1 LSGQRSDVIRVN
13 RRNVI
18 RASTTPARR
27 PSSQFVHHRETARRL
42 PSQYRRGRLQA
53 VRTTAVAA
61 ASRLHRRT
69 RHRRRGHHQATR
81 PPAVHSTGDTAVSR
95 PHAHV
100 AAAVRPQAAYMS
112 ARRDPLNYHT
122 STERS
127 PSTCRHHRRTL
138 SSAPRATTARRT
150 PSRDR
155 RARHSAT
162 SSTAPGARLQGAK
175 GTPNIIPLRDRR
187 SKKIAT
193 RGNRRA

>member
-1 LSGQRSDVIRVN
+1 MLLSGQRSNVIRVN

-18 RASTTPARR
+18 LARCR
-27 PSSQFVHHRETARRL
+27 SSQSVHRRETARRL
-42 PSQYRRGRLQA
+42 LSQYPRCGRHQA

-69 RHRRRGHHQATR
+69 RHRRRGHLQAAPTSS
-81 PPAVHSTGDTAVSR
+81 VHSTVNMAVSR

-100 AAAVRPQAAYMS
+100 AAAVPGCEH
-112 ARRDPLNYHT
+112 RRDPLIYYT
-122 STERS
+122 STARS
-127 PSTCRHHRRTL
+127 SSTRRRFRRTL
-138 SSAPRATTARRT
+138 PSAPRSSIARRT

-162 SSTAPGARLQGAK
+162 SSTAAGAPLQGAK

-187 SKKIAT
+187 SKKFAT